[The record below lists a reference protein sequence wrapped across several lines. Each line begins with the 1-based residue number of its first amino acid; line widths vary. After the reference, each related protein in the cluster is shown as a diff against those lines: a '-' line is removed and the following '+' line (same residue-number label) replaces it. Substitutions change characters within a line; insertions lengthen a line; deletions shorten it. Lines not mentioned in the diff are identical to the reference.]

1 MCLEN
6 NATKSELLCW
16 SKTFWV
22 WLYQDFW
29 THVKFVEKNHLG
41 LYKKTLI
48 IINWILNFNLA
59 GHLSWEVKSPRNFV
73 HNCMNKRMQIIMY
86 LSTKS
91 SAGSTMEIPWWLEV
105 NCSVSTAVVVTWRK
119 IKYSLKTSN
128 SFRNGRKKFFTGA
141 DVMLLQEQKQYNFT
155 SVDMVVPWY
164 YLDMIWQIMLLCI
177 TRK

>member
-6 NATKSELLCW
+6 NATKSESHCW

-59 GHLSWEVKSPRNFV
+59 EHLSWEVESPRNFV

-91 SAGSTMEIPWWLEV
+91 SAGSTTEIPWWLEV
-105 NCSVSTAVVVTWRK
+105 NCSVSTAVVVTWIK
-119 IKYSLKTSN
+119 ITN
-128 SFRNGRKKFFTGA
+128 SFRNGRKNI
-141 DVMLLQEQKQYNFT
+141 LQLQKQCNFT
-155 SVDMVVPWY
+155 SVNMVVPWY
-164 YLDMIWQIMLLCI
+164 YLDMIWQIMLVCI